1 MADLE
6 LLPPAP
12 KALSDDEVL
21 AHTAALWKYQPAPQS
36 EPEPF
41 PEYLCSEQDCGDGRV
56 IAARVRGKKHKH
68 DGTNCDD
75 WYETASVGN
84 ITLLAVSDGAGSKKL
99 SRIGARESCRAALG
113 YLLNDLQQSPLDNL
127 LELEQLTGRLAGAVQ
142 QAVLKAQMAVE
153 SAFFARATDPGYAN
167 MLKRSLQFKD
177 FSATLLLAVIVPL
190 SLLSKDCLVV
200 SCQIGDGM
208 IAALNSDVDL
218 ADSLKLLATPD
229 SGEFSGET
237 DFLTSGKMAN
247 LENLQSRT
255 RVFCGSLDKVFLM
268 TDGVA
273 DDYFPNEQELPRL
286 YFDLLLNGIL
296 PNPAGQLTMNSLTP
310 AQVKLF
316 KQMPDPLT
324 FPWVNDQKVKVP
336 VQYTRRI
343 CEALGLTLADIWQDK
358 SILELARLE
367 LEMLSAPDPVEKM
380 PKRAATEPKNVA
392 ERLKIWLDN
401 YVERGS
407 FDDRTLVI
415 FTR

>member
-1 MADLE
+1 MADLK

-21 AHTAALWKYQPAPQS
+21 AHTAALWKYQPVPQD

-41 PEYLCSEQDCGDGRV
+41 PEYLSCEKTCGYGLV

-75 WYETASVGN
+75 WFETASIGN
-84 ITLLAVSDGAGSKKL
+84 IALLAVADGAGSKKF

-113 YLLNDLQQSPLDNL
+113 YLLNSLQQQPLDNA
-127 LELEQLTGRLAGAVQ
+127 LEPEHLTGRLAGAVQ

-153 SAFFARATDPGYAN
+153 SAFLTRATDPSYAVI
-167 MLKRSLQFKD
+167 LRRSLQFKD
-177 FSATLLLAVIVPL
+177 FSATLLLAAIVPL
-190 SLLSKDCLVV
+190 SSLSKECLVV

-208 IAALNSDVDL
+208 IAALNSD
-218 ADSLKLLATPD
+218 ADWASSLKLLATPD
-229 SGEFSGET
+229 SGDFSGET
-237 DFLTSGKMAN
+237 DFLTSSKMAD
-247 LENLQSRT
+247 LENLQGRT
-255 RVFCGSLDKVFLM
+255 RVFCGNLDKVFLM

-286 YFDLLLNGIL
+286 YFDLLLNGVL
-296 PNPAGQLTMNSLTP
+296 PNPAGPLTMDALTP
-310 AQVKLF
+310 AQLKLF
-316 KQMPDPLT
+316 KQMPDPLV
-324 FPWVNDQKVKVP
+324 FPWVNDHEIKTP
-336 VQYTRRI
+336 VQYTKRI
-343 CEALGLTLADIWQDK
+343 CEAMGLTLADIWHDK

-367 LEMLSAPDPVEKM
+367 LELLSAPDKAQNLPEDTSDT
-380 PKRAATEPKNVA
+380 PNNRA